1 MQDITHPS
9 VLGMQLRDPEK
20 EQFSPQIKQQ
30 QILLFILENW
40 ANEEGKL
47 KKTKIISNSTAKA
60 TLVS

>member
-47 KKTKIISNSTAKA
+47 KMIWNFMYFFYASK
-60 TLVS
+60 V

>member
-1 MQDITHPS
+1 
-9 VLGMQLRDPEK
+9 MQLRDPEK